1 MGHDLLKSW
10 LPQTKDI
17 ISRGPGIKLA
27 MSVSARCALIDNA
40 AFSRL
45 ELDQHALGRC
55 GTIGIPNLYFYVN
68 ICERSRIRP
77 HLRPY

>member
-27 MSVSARCALIDNA
+27 MSVTARCALIDNA
-40 AFSRL
+40 AFGRL

-77 HLRPY
+77 YLRPY